1 MTDYTVRGRF
11 KARDG
16 WLSFERVVEADS
28 EALAEEHTLSELGS
42 EHGLKRA
49 QIDIEEVSA

>member
-1 MTDYTVRGRF
+1 MPDYTVRGRYQ
-11 KARDG
+11 ARDG
-16 WLSFERVVEADS
+16 WLSFERSVEADS
-28 EALAEEHTLSELGS
+28 ESLAEEHTLAELGS